1 MTSVSRLLSLAA
13 AAAALTALLSGCGK
27 SRLPE
32 PVVTPPVAVAPG
44 DNVAD
49 GDVTMNVLAALQQDA
64 SLTPFNIEA
73 FTLKG
78 DVRLV
83 GVVDTQA
90 QKDSAVA
97 LARAAK
103 GAHTIHDE
111 LTVKPKI

>member
-1 MTSVSRLLSLAA
+1 MKLASAFSSLAA
-13 AAAALTALLSGCGK
+13 AAALSVLLAGCGK
-27 SRLPE
+27 SPLPE

-49 GDVTMNVLAALQQDA
+49 ADVTMNVLVALQQDA
-64 SLTPFNIEA
+64 SLSPFNIEA
-73 FTLKG
+73 ITLKG
-78 DVRLV
+78 DVRLI

-90 QKDSAVA
+90 QKDAAVA

-111 LTVKPKI
+111 LTIKAKI

>member
-1 MTSVSRLLSLAA
+1 
-13 AAAALTALLSGCGK
+13 
-27 SRLPE
+27 
-32 PVVTPPVAVAPG
+32 
-44 DNVAD
+44 
-49 GDVTMNVLAALQQDA
+49 MNVLAALQQDT

-73 FTLKG
+73 VTLKG
-78 DVRLV
+78 DVRLI

-111 LTVKPKI
+111 LTVKGKI